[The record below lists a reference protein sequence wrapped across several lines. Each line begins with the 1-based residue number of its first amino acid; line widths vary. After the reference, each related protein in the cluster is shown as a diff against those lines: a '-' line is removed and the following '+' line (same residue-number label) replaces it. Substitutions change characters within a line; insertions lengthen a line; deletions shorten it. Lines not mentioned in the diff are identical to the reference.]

1 MTTDY
6 GKGVVRR
13 FWEDIFSRGDIDAM
27 DEVFAADFTL
37 HDLVYSERYSLK
49 GVKRLVQDTHD
60 DVPGARVVVEDQRLA
75 MDDRVFTR
83 FTVRVSP
90 TNDAEMS
97 GQRTPPG
104 DGWEYSGMSIS
115 RVVEGKIEETWL
127 VWEALRAAEE
137 LSSSFGSQNWR
148 WPPWR

>member
-6 GKGVVRR
+6 GEGVVRR

-27 DEVFAADFTL
+27 DEVFAVDFEL
-37 HDLVYSERYSLK
+37 HDLVYKERHSLK
-49 GVKRLVQDTHD
+49 GMKRIVRDTHY
-60 DVPGARVVVEDQRLA
+60 DVPGTRVTVEDQRLA
-75 MDDRVFTR
+75 VDGRVYTR

-90 TNDAEMS
+90 PKDAQMS
-97 GQRTPPG
+97 GQSTPPG

-115 RVVEGKIEETWL
+115 RVVHGKIEETWL

-137 LSSSFGSQNWR
+137 LSAIFGSQNWR